1 MLRLGHIEYS
11 NCFPVHARLI
21 EAPLQHIEIVS
32 GVPSVL
38 NRALAE
44 GRIDVAPCSSI
55 EYARHTAAYR
65 VVPGFVIGADG
76 AVESIL
82 LDSTR
87 PLEELNGVEVALP
100 TASATSVILLRILL
114 ELRLGVKPR
123 YRWFDQDAATAPP
136 AAAASLRIGDAAL
149 LRDPARGEQRTDLGA
164 AWKEWTGL
172 PFAFAI
178 WQTRLAADRDAD
190 LAALH
195 RALDH
200 SFEYFLQNAVMLAD
214 RHSARFGIPAAR
226 LLAYWQRLQFRLDER
241 MLEGLERFYACAAEL
256 HAVAGVPEMR
266 WTPAG

>member
-21 EAPLQHIEIVS
+21 EQPSQDIEIVS
-32 GVPSVL
+32 GVPSAL

-55 EYARHTAAYR
+55 EYARHAGEYR
-65 VVPGFVIGADG
+65 VLPDFVIGADG

-82 LDSTR
+82 LDSRR
-87 PLEELNGVEVALP
+87 PLEELDGAEVALP
-100 TASATSVILLRILL
+100 TASATSIVLLRILL

-123 YRWFDQDAATAPP
+123 YRWFDQDASGAPS

-149 LRDPARGEQRTDLGA
+149 LREPSPAEQRTDLGT

-172 PFAFAI
+172 PFAFAV
-178 WQTRLAADRDAD
+178 WQTRLDTDRDPD

-195 RALDH
+195 RALDD
-200 SFEYFLQNAVMLAD
+200 SFEYFQRNAAMLAE
-214 RHSARFGIPAAR
+214 RHAARFGIPAAR
-226 LLAYWQRLQFRLDER
+226 LLAYWQRLQFRMNEE
-241 MLEGLERFYACAAEL
+241 MLQGLRRFYACAAEL
-256 HAVAGVPEMR
+256 QEVPGMPEMR
-266 WTPAG
+266 WTPTA